1 MDKLE
6 ESPLV
11 LLENYDNKLLF
22 TRGDKRN
29 APLYRMLRIPSGNW
43 LIEKLPPNG
52 DDAAKAY
59 TKEHFRSIPIEDA
72 PKLIAAG
79 YAATPKI
86 DGAGALLHLTDKG
99 ARAFSIRKDK
109 DGNLI
114 EYTDYIPGL
123 RQLQYPKELRDT
135 LIRAE
140 LYLRRNGKV
149 QPPQAVAGLLNSTV
163 LNAASGNMKP

>member
-1 MDKLE
+1 M
-6 ESPLV
+6 

-59 TKEHFRSIPIEDA
+59 TKEHFRSIPI
-72 PKLIAAG
+72 
-79 YAATPKI
+79 
-86 DGAGALLHLTDKG
+86 AGALLHLTDKG